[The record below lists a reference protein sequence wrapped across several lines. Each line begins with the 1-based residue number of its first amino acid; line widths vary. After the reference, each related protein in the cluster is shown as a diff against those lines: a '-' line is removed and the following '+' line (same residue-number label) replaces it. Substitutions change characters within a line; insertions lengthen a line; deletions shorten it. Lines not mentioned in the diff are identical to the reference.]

1 MIIFGILLWKNLK
14 TIRIRVQPIQ
24 QTNNPQQQHLHK
36 RDINLMR
43 FILVEVIVTNI
54 LSFSYP
60 IDSLYT
66 VLARN
71 IPDKSQERTEIE
83 GFASFISLSLLFYL
97 NYCTMFYLYVIMS
110 KSFRREIKQLFLKY
124 VKRPVRP
131 QINTAP
137 RQMPLRN

>member
-1 MIIFGILLWKNLK
+1 MIIFGILLRKHLK

-43 FILVEVIVTNI
+43 FILIEVIVTNI

-83 GFASFISLSLLFYL
+83 GFASYISLSLLFYL

-124 VKRPVRP
+124 VKRPVHP